1 MVYGS
6 YTDGSVDG
14 GHGGIRMVYGW
25 YTDGIRWYT
34 AGILAWYT
42 DGIRTVYGGI
52 RVASCNLLIFAV
64 KKARVTRGPAS
75 PGAWV

>member
-14 GHGGIRMVYGW
+14 GDGGIRMVYGW

-34 AGILAWYT
+34 AGI
-42 DGIRTVYGGI
+42 RTVYGGI
-52 RVASCNLLIFAV
+52 RVALCHLLTFAV
-64 KKARVTRGPAS
+64 KQVRVTRGPAS
-75 PGAWV
+75 PSPWV